1 MQTVEG
7 FLLAHSIWT
16 KIMLFGFPL
25 FSKTKG
31 LNYWW
36 LAKATNTVIIAKNI
50 KITNTGTCSIL
61 KWVLL
66 QVGEAAATRG

>member
-7 FLLAHSIWT
+7 FFLAHSIWT
-16 KIMLFGFPL
+16 KMMLFGYPL

-36 LAKATNTVIIAKNI
+36 LAKATNTVIFKKNI
-50 KITNTGTCSIL
+50 KITNTGTHI
-61 KWVLL
+61 
-66 QVGEAAATRG
+66 